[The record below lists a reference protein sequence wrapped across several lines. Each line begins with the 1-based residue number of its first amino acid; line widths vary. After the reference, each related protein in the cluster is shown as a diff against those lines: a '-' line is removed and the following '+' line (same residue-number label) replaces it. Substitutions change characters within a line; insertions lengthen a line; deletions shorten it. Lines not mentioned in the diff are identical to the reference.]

1 MSGDEG
7 TVMIMACPTCRR
19 SVPWREESTYL
30 LPGEAPG
37 QSALLPMVSPRRG
50 RAMAAAA
57 DGHDTAGGRIYG
69 APAMELHNMIN
80 GIVSGAQG

>member
-1 MSGDEG
+1 MG
-7 TVMIMACPTCRR
+7 I
-19 SVPWREESTYL
+19 PWREESTYL

-50 RAMAAAA
+50 RAVAA
-57 DGHDTAGGRIYG
+57 DDSRHDTAGGRIYG

-80 GIVSGAQG
+80 GLVSGAQG